1 MNKLVYYEVSE
12 LCMTLL
18 IGAGVVLAQTGGT
31 DVPPIP
37 HHSAVPEPSQ
47 LLSLG
52 AALVIGIG
60 VFLLGRLRKA
70 QK

>member
-1 MNKLVYYEVSE
+1 MNRSGYLKASFLSMAV
-12 LCMTLL
+12 L
-18 IGAGVVLAQTGGT
+18 IGAGAVSAQTGGT

-52 AALVIGIG
+52 AVVVIGAG
-60 VFLLGRLRKA
+60 VFLLGRLRKVR
-70 QK
+70 K